1 MYIDYAK
8 RHKEVNIMSIKI
20 SKTDKEKIRK
30 GDLACVIIPPEFFE
44 EGDYSQWQDQSDQT
58 KDMTYEEFQAWLV
71 EDMRKYDSI
80 VMYSDGTI
88 YGNKGGICHDI
99 DYDNFG
105 QDVEIF
111 IKLSEE
117 YGTQDIEFH

>member
-1 MYIDYAK
+1 
-8 RHKEVNIMSIKI
+8 MSIEI
-20 SKTDKEKIRK
+20 SEIDKQRIRNRE
-30 GDLACVIIPPEFFE
+30 LACVLIPPEFFE
-44 EGDYSQWQDQSDQT
+44 IGDYSSWQNHT
-58 KDMTYEEFQAWLV
+58 EETEEMTYEEFQEWLV

-88 YGNKGGICHDI
+88 YGNKGGIAHDI

-111 IKLSEE
+111 IKLAEE
-117 YGTQDIEFH
+117 YGVQEIEF